1 MVSSI
6 FNIKVFL
13 LTICFVLALLP
24 HQSNAKAVVQ
34 RRQAVATIQN
44 NWVTVCAPGTG
55 SDPNFTNNNQ
65 VQKRDDSVMTLNDM
79 HSKPTRTVDCSTAT
93 ATTTPTATSA
103 PDNNPPP
110 KSTGS
115 CNAQCWNQYLWSK
128 YSDLES
134 IVKRALADIMHL
146 YQIPMAGASLLNLV
160 WLALFVYCLV
170 STSWHLDSVAS
181 ELLLP

>member
-1 MVSSI
+1 
-6 FNIKVFL
+6 VFL

-93 ATTTPTATSA
+93 ATKTPTATSA

-128 YSDLES
+128 YYDLKS
-134 IVKRALADIMHL
+134 TVKGAMANTCICIRYLWLGHHSSTWFGWHCL
-146 YQIPMAGASLLNLV
+146 YIAWSLLHGI
-160 WLALFVYCLV
+160 WIP
-170 STSWHLDSVAS
+170 
-181 ELLLP
+181 LLPSYSCLDWIYHLW